1 MTDKAIEKARLAA
14 SASDSKKAEDIVI
27 LEMREVISYTDYF
40 VICSGRSKIQ
50 VQAIADAVEEKLAE
64 TGVKLDHREGYQ
76 EAVWILLDYGDV
88 IVHIFYHETRDF
100 YRLEELWAEASIVPW
115 NERIEEIKESVV

>member
-1 MTDKAIEKARLAA
+1 MNDNAIEKAKLAA

-27 LEMREVISYTDYF
+27 LEMSDIISYTDYF
-40 VICSGRSKIQ
+40 VICSGRSKVQ

-64 TGVKLDHREGYQ
+64 AGVKLDHREGYQ

-100 YRLEELWAEASIVPW
+100 YGLEELWAEASILPW
-115 NERIEEIKESVV
+115 DERIEEVRN

>member
-1 MTDKAIEKARLAA
+1 MNDNAIEKAKLAA

-27 LEMREVISYTDYF
+27 LEMRDIISYTDYF
-40 VICSGRSKIQ
+40 VICSGRSKVQ
-50 VQAIADAVEEKLAE
+50 VQAIAEAVEEKLAE
-64 TGVKLDHREGYQ
+64 AGVKLDHREGYQ

-100 YRLEELWAEASIVPW
+100 YGLEELWAEASILPW
-115 NERIEEIKESVV
+115 DERIEEVRN